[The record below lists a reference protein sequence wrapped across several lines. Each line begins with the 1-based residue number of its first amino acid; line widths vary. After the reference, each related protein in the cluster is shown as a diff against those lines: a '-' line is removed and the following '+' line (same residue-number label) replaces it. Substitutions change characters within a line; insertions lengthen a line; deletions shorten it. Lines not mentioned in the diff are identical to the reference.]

1 MPVFWWMEFDLVS
14 LKGRAVASSV
24 FWDAYGFGVALGS
37 LSANVQGCA
46 PVLLRIGMG
55 HPALDLAGV
64 WVGLGLSVE
73 MEAFGRAPMSCEVR
87 SSLVVQSPGVE
98 SPTPGVQAQ
107 PLPIASRPHGIED
120 RTPRLMVK

>member
-55 HPALDLAGV
+55 HPKLDLAGS
-64 WVGLGLSVE
+64 WVVLGL
-73 MEAFGRAPMSCEVR
+73 C
-87 SSLVVQSPGVE
+87 
-98 SPTPGVQAQ
+98 
-107 PLPIASRPHGIED
+107 
-120 RTPRLMVK
+120 